1 MSTIFKLLANGKL
14 RMISKKIV
22 LWIACIGALLTTTMI
37 GFSKADDLEKKY
49 WIYFVDKG
57 PIATDQLNKI
67 ARQNLSPRAISR
79 RIKRGTPGK
88 SFDKSDLPVY
98 NKYIQQIKDEGIKIV
113 RRSRWLNA
121 ISVIAG
127 KSEIEKLSALPFVKK
142 TNPVGVYKRKSNDP
156 KLKSISIPK
165 SNAKS
170 TGLDYGPSLNQI
182 QICNIDPLHEE
193 GLTGKDVLI
202 TLLDSGFFFD
212 LHESLQHL
220 DILAERDFINDDE
233 ITHNEDGQDISSQH
247 NHGTQV
253 LSVIGGFMPGSVI
266 GPAYG
271 ATYALAKTEHI
282 PTETRTEEDNWVAA
296 VEWGD
301 SLGTDI
307 ISTSLGYLIF
317 DNGFSYPY
325 SALDGRT
332 MVASIAASIAV
343 TKGIIVVVSAGNEG
357 QVAEWPYVWSPAD
370 GIGVVTAGGV
380 NSDGSRYTSSSIGP
394 TADNRIKPDVMAKG
408 TGVTVVDPRHN
419 QRISSASGTSFS
431 APLVAGICALIL
443 EKHPELNPDD
453 MLTALTS
460 TASQSNSPDNFMGY
474 GIADALDAANYFGPA
489 STGGTNLIPDGFAF
503 HPPQTNFASNYTKF
517 LVDMTKTE
525 PVTITIYNIRGQ
537 KVDIIRQSIEAGTQR
552 SVFWNW
558 PGNVSGG
565 IYFAYFQSPTKQGV
579 VKTIIVR

>member
-1 MSTIFKLLANGKL
+1 
-14 RMISKKIV
+14 MISKKFV
-22 LWIACIGALLTTTMI
+22 LWIVCIGALLTTTMI
-37 GFSKADDLEKKY
+37 GFSKADDIEKKY

-67 ARQNLSPRAISR
+67 VRQNLSQRAISR

-88 SFDKSDLPVY
+88 SFDESDLPVY

-121 ISVIAG
+121 ISVITG

-142 TNPVGVYKRKSNDP
+142 TSPVGIYKREANDSEF
-156 KLKSISIPK
+156 KNSSIPK

-170 TGLDYGPSLNQI
+170 FGLDYGPSLNQI

-220 DILAERDFINDDE
+220 DILVERDFINNDD

-253 LSVIGGFMPGSVI
+253 LSVIGGFLPQSLI

-296 VEWGD
+296 VEWAD

-307 ISTSLGYLIF
+307 ISTSLGYLVF
-317 DNGFSYPY
+317 DDGFSYPY

-332 MVASIAASIAV
+332 MVASIAASTAV
-343 TKGIIVVVSAGNEG
+343 TKGIIIVVSAGNEG
-357 QVAEWPYVWSPAD
+357 LVSEWPYVWSPAD
-370 GIGVVTAGGV
+370 GIGVVTVGGV
-380 NSDGSRYTSSSIGP
+380 NSDGSRYSRSSIGP

-408 TGVTVVDPRHN
+408 TRVTAVDPGHN
-419 QRISSASGTSFS
+419 QRIGTVTGTSFS

-443 EKHPELNPDD
+443 ERHPELNPSD

-460 TASQSNSPDNFMGY
+460 TASQSSSPDNFMGY
-474 GIADALDAANYFGPA
+474 GIANALDAVNYFGPA
-489 STGGTNLIPDGFAF
+489 STGGSNVIPDGFSL
-503 HPPQTNFASNYTKF
+503 HPPRTNFASNYTRF
-517 LVDMTKTE
+517 LVDMTETE

-537 KVDIIRQSIEAGTQR
+537 KVDSIQQSIEAGTQR
-552 SVFWNW
+552 SVLWNW
-558 PGNVSGG
+558 PQNVSGG
-565 IYFAYFQSPTKQGV
+565 IYFAHFQSPTKEGV

>member
-1 MSTIFKLLANGKL
+1 
-14 RMISKKIV
+14 MISKKFV
-22 LWIACIGALLTTTMI
+22 LWIVCIGALLTTTMI
-37 GFSKADDLEKKY
+37 GFSKADDIEKKY

-67 ARQNLSPRAISR
+67 VRQNLSQRAISR

-88 SFDKSDLPVY
+88 SFDESDLPVY

-121 ISVIAG
+121 ISVITG

-142 TNPVGVYKRKSNDP
+142 TSPVGIYKREANDSEF
-156 KLKSISIPK
+156 KNSSIPK

-170 TGLDYGPSLNQI
+170 FGLDYGPSLNQI

-220 DILAERDFINDDE
+220 DILVERDFINNDD

-253 LSVIGGFMPGSVI
+253 LSVIGGFLPQSLI

-296 VEWGD
+296 VEWAD

-307 ISTSLGYLIF
+307 ISTSLGYLVF
-317 DNGFSYPY
+317 DDGFSYPY
-325 SALDGRT
+325 SALDGHT
-332 MVASIAASIAV
+332 MVTSITASTAV

-357 QVAEWPYVWSPAD
+357 LVSEWPYVWSPAD
-370 GIGVVTAGGV
+370 GIGVVTVGGV
-380 NSDGSRYTSSSIGP
+380 NSDGSRYSRSSIGP

-408 TGVTVVDPRHN
+408 TRVTAVDPGHN
-419 QRISSASGTSFS
+419 QRIGTVTGTSFS

-443 EKHPELNPDD
+443 ERHPELNPSD

-460 TASQSNSPDNFMGY
+460 TASQSSSPDNFMGY
-474 GIADALDAANYFGPA
+474 GIANALDAVNYFGPA
-489 STGGTNLIPDGFAF
+489 STGGSNVIPDGFSL
-503 HPPQTNFASNYTKF
+503 HPPRTNFASNYTRF
-517 LVDMTKTE
+517 LVDMTETE

-537 KVDIIRQSIEAGTQR
+537 KVDSIQQSIEAGTQR
-552 SVFWNW
+552 SVLWNW
-558 PGNVSGG
+558 PQNVSGG
-565 IYFAYFQSPTKQGV
+565 IYFAHFQSPTKEGV

>member
-1 MSTIFKLLANGKL
+1 
-14 RMISKKIV
+14 MISKKFV
-22 LWIACIGALLTTTMI
+22 LWIVCIGALLTTTMI
-37 GFSKADDLEKKY
+37 GFSKADDIEKKY

-67 ARQNLSPRAISR
+67 VRQNLSQRAISR

-88 SFDKSDLPVY
+88 SFDESDLPVY
-98 NKYIQQIKDEGIKIV
+98 DKYIQQIKDEGIKIV

-142 TNPVGVYKRKSNDP
+142 TSPVGIYKREANDSEF
-156 KLKSISIPK
+156 KNSSIPK
-165 SNAKS
+165 SNAKNF
-170 TGLDYGPSLNQI
+170 GLDYGPSLNQI
-182 QICNIDPLHEE
+182 QICNIAPLHEE

-220 DILAERDFINDDE
+220 DILVERDFINNDD

-253 LSVIGGFMPGSVI
+253 LSVIGGFLPQSLI

-271 ATYALAKTEHI
+271 ATYALAKTEYI

-296 VEWGD
+296 VEWAD

-307 ISTSLGYLIF
+307 ISTSLGYLVF
-317 DNGFSYPY
+317 DDGFSYPY

-332 MVASIAASIAV
+332 MVASIAASTAV
-343 TKGIIVVVSAGNEG
+343 TKGIIIVVSAGNEG
-357 QVAEWPYVWSPAD
+357 LVSEWPYVWSPAD
-370 GIGVVTAGGV
+370 GIGVVTVGGV
-380 NSDGSRYTSSSIGP
+380 NSDGSRYSRSSIGP

-408 TGVTVVDPRHN
+408 TRVTAVDPGHN
-419 QRISSASGTSFS
+419 QRIGTVTGTSFS

-443 EKHPELNPDD
+443 ERHPELNPSD

-460 TASQSNSPDNFMGY
+460 TASQSSSPDNFMGY
-474 GIADALDAANYFGPA
+474 GIANALDAVNYFGPA
-489 STGGTNLIPDGFAF
+489 STGGSNVIPDGFSL
-503 HPPQTNFASNYTKF
+503 HPPRTNFASNYTRF
-517 LVDMTKTE
+517 LVDMTETE

-537 KVDIIRQSIEAGTQR
+537 KVDSIQQSIEAGTQR
-552 SVFWNW
+552 SVLWNW
-558 PGNVSGG
+558 PQNVSGG
-565 IYFAYFQSPTKQGV
+565 IYFAHFQSPTKEGV

>member
-1 MSTIFKLLANGKL
+1 
-14 RMISKKIV
+14 MISKKFV
-22 LWIACIGALLTTTMI
+22 LWIVCIGALLTTTMI
-37 GFSKADDLEKKY
+37 GFSKADDIEKKY

-67 ARQNLSPRAISR
+67 VRQNLSQRAISR

-88 SFDKSDLPVY
+88 SFDESDLPVY
-98 NKYIQQIKDEGIKIV
+98 DKYIQQIKDEGIKIV

-121 ISVIAG
+121 ISVITG

-142 TNPVGVYKRKSNDP
+142 TSPVGIYKREANDSEF
-156 KLKSISIPK
+156 KNSSIPK

-170 TGLDYGPSLNQI
+170 FGLDYGPSLNQI

-220 DILAERDFINDDE
+220 DILVERDFINNDD

-253 LSVIGGFMPGSVI
+253 LSVIGGFLPQSLI

-296 VEWGD
+296 VEWAD

-307 ISTSLGYLIF
+307 ISTSLGYLVF
-317 DNGFSYPY
+317 DDGFSYPY
-325 SALDGRT
+325 SALDGHT
-332 MVASIAASIAV
+332 MVTSITASTAV
-343 TKGIIVVVSAGNEG
+343 TKGIIIVVSAGNEG
-357 QVAEWPYVWSPAD
+357 LVSEWPYVWSPAD
-370 GIGVVTAGGV
+370 GIGVVTVGGV
-380 NSDGSRYTSSSIGP
+380 NSDGSRYSRSSIGP

-408 TGVTVVDPRHN
+408 TRVTAVDPGHN
-419 QRISSASGTSFS
+419 QRIGTVTGTSFS

-443 EKHPELNPDD
+443 ERHPELNPSD

-460 TASQSNSPDNFMGY
+460 TASQSSSPDNFMGY
-474 GIADALDAANYFGPA
+474 GIANALDAVNYFGPA
-489 STGGTNLIPDGFAF
+489 STGGSNVIPDGFSL
-503 HPPQTNFASNYTKF
+503 HPPRTNFASNYTRF
-517 LVDMTKTE
+517 LVDMTETE

-537 KVDIIRQSIEAGTQR
+537 KVDSIQQSIEAGTQR
-552 SVFWNW
+552 SVLWNW
-558 PGNVSGG
+558 PQNVSGG
-565 IYFAYFQSPTKQGV
+565 IYFAHFQSPTKEGV

>member
-1 MSTIFKLLANGKL
+1 
-14 RMISKKIV
+14 MISKKFV
-22 LWIACIGALLTTTMI
+22 LWIVCIGALLTTTMI
-37 GFSKADDLEKKY
+37 GFSKADDIEKKY

-67 ARQNLSPRAISR
+67 VRQNLSQRAISR

-88 SFDKSDLPVY
+88 SFDESDLPVY
-98 NKYIQQIKDEGIKIV
+98 DKYIQQIKDEGIKIV

-121 ISVIAG
+121 ISVITG

-142 TNPVGVYKRKSNDP
+142 TSPVGIYKREANDSEF
-156 KLKSISIPK
+156 KNSSIPK

-170 TGLDYGPSLNQI
+170 FGLDYGPSLNQI

-220 DILAERDFINDDE
+220 DILVERDFINNDD

-253 LSVIGGFMPGSVI
+253 LSVIGGFLPQSLI

-296 VEWGD
+296 VEWAD

-307 ISTSLGYLIF
+307 ISTSLGYLVF
-317 DNGFSYPY
+317 DDGFSYPY

-332 MVASIAASIAV
+332 MVASIAASTAV
-343 TKGIIVVVSAGNEG
+343 TKGIIIVVSAGNEG
-357 QVAEWPYVWSPAD
+357 LVSEWPYVWSPAD
-370 GIGVVTAGGV
+370 GIGVVTVGGV
-380 NSDGSRYTSSSIGP
+380 NSDGSRYSRSSIGP

-408 TGVTVVDPRHN
+408 TRVTAVDPGHN
-419 QRISSASGTSFS
+419 QRIGTVTGTSFS

-443 EKHPELNPDD
+443 ERHPELNPSD

-460 TASQSNSPDNFMGY
+460 TASQSSSPDNFMGY
-474 GIADALDAANYFGPA
+474 GIANALDAVNYFGPA
-489 STGGTNLIPDGFAF
+489 STGGSNVIPDGFSL
-503 HPPQTNFASNYTKF
+503 HPPRTNFASNYTRF
-517 LVDMTKTE
+517 LVDMTETE

-537 KVDIIRQSIEAGTQR
+537 KVDSIQQSIEAGTQR
-552 SVFWNW
+552 SVLWNW
-558 PGNVSGG
+558 PQNVSGG
-565 IYFAYFQSPTKQGV
+565 IYFAHFQSPTKEGV